1 MSEQE
6 GEAEEAPEEAPEA
19 AFRPRWH
26 SLKLNKH
33 PEKYGSMEKTKVTS
47 KVFTPPKFLLATL
60 LRKSGGI
67 FTKRTVIYTAGCHT
81 AETPCLLTY
90 WALDAKGVSPT
101 VIIGI
106 SLSAIA
112 NETNAASAQRNS
124 SLHDLIRRRSA
135 QVVR

>member
-47 KVFTPPKFLLATL
+47 TVFTPPKFLLATL